1 MTGFVG
7 ERSQQHTHPGKTA
20 IDAPLRSAIL
30 AAAVEELRKWGFERF
45 SVEMVADRAALDL
58 SVILASWDS
67 PEQLI
72 ADALVEHCDPMG
84 RLPDTG
90 SLRNDLIGLLASM
103 ADYFNFADG
112 RSLLRMGVIG
122 PSDWSTT
129 GVRDYLWKISVDAVR
144 DVFERAERR
153 REIRPG
159 IDHNIALQLA
169 VGPLFLRGLY
179 SNDPIDTKQFCT
191 LVADLVWRAVRRD
204 DLELLS
210 APEDPT
216 PVAR

>member
-7 ERSQQHTHPGKTA
+7 ERSQQDTPSGETV
-20 IDAPLRSAIL
+20 IDAPLRRTIL

-58 SVILASWDS
+58 SVILALWDS
-67 PEQLI
+67 PHQLI
-72 ADALVEHCDPMG
+72 ADALIEHCDLMV

-90 SLRNDLIGLLASM
+90 SLRNDLIGLLASI

-112 RSLLRMGVIG
+112 RSLLRTGVIG
-122 PSDWSTT
+122 PRDWATT
-129 GVRDYLWKISVDAVR
+129 GVRDYLWKISVDAMRV
-144 DVFERAERR
+144 VFERAERR

-159 IDHNIALQLA
+159 IDHNVALQLA

-204 DLELLS
+204 ELES
-210 APEDPT
+210 FSGREDPT
-216 PVAR
+216 PAAR